1 MYKPQV
7 EAVHRA
13 RTFPVS
19 GPFEGRRRQLLGF
32 GYGRPFETSD
42 GLLIFNAVLRQFWE
56 MSWQKDASMLLLRLG
71 AGGLMVPHGWGKLER
86 LRTGLAEGEVQ
97 FYDWMGLGTEVSL
110 GLAVF
115 GELVAPAFIVLG
127 LLTRWMSV
135 PAAITMAVAAFG
147 AHAGD
152 PISDKEHA
160 LLFLAPFVVLAL
172 MGGGRYSLDHRIGRP
187 K

>member
-1 MYKPQV
+1 
-7 EAVHRA
+7 
-13 RTFPVS
+13 
-19 GPFEGRRRQLLGF
+19 
-32 GYGRPFETSD
+32 
-42 GLLIFNAVLRQFWE
+42 
-56 MSWQKDASMLLLRLG
+56 MSWKDDAALLLLRIG

-86 LRTGLAEGEVQ
+86 LRTGLAEGEVR
-97 FYDWMGLGTEVSL
+97 FYDWMGLGEEISL

-115 GELVAPAFIVLG
+115 GELVAPVFIVLG
-127 LLTRWMSV
+127 LWTRWMSV

-160 LLFLAPFVVLAL
+160 LLFLVPFAVLAL
-172 MGGGRYSLDHRIGRP
+172 MGGGRYSLGYQIRRP

>member
-1 MYKPQV
+1 
-7 EAVHRA
+7 
-13 RTFPVS
+13 
-19 GPFEGRRRQLLGF
+19 
-32 GYGRPFETSD
+32 
-42 GLLIFNAVLRQFWE
+42 
-56 MSWQKDASMLLLRLG
+56 MSWQKDASMLLLRVG

-86 LRTGLAEGEVQ
+86 LRSGLAAGEVQ

-127 LLTRWMSV
+127 LMTRWMSV

-147 AHAGD
+147 ARWRSHQRQGAC
-152 PISDKEHA
+152 A
-160 LLFLAPFVVLAL
+160 LVPGAVCGACPD
-172 MGGGRYSLDHRIGRP
+172 GGGRCSLDHRIGRP

>member
-1 MYKPQV
+1 MS
-7 EAVHRA
+7 AHIH
-13 RTFPVS
+13 PV
-19 GPFEGRRRQLLGF
+19 GRSRRCRRQLLGF

-42 GLLIFNAVLRQFWE
+42 GLLKTGQESHYFAA
-56 MSWQKDASMLLLRLG
+56 MKWQEDLSLLLLRLG
-71 AGGLMVPHGWGKLER
+71 AGGLMVPHGWGKLGR
-86 LRTGLAEGEVQ
+86 LREGLEAGEVR

-115 GELVAPAFIVLG
+115 GELVAPAFLVLG

-160 LLFLAPFVVLAL
+160 LLFLVPFIALAL
-172 MGGGRYSLDHRIGRP
+172 MGGGKYSLDWVRKRP

>member
-1 MYKPQV
+1 MKWQ
-7 EAVHRA
+7 ED
-13 RTFPVS
+13 VS
-19 GPFEGRRRQLLGF
+19 L
-32 GYGRPFETSD
+32 
-42 GLLIFNAVLRQFWE
+42 
-56 MSWQKDASMLLLRLG
+56 LLLRMA
-71 AGGLMVPHGWGKLER
+71 AGGLMMPHGWGKLGR
-86 LRTGLAEGEVQ
+86 LQEGLAAGEVQ

-115 GELVAPAFIVLG
+115 GELVAPAFLVLG
-127 LLTRWMSV
+127 LLTRWMSI

-160 LLFLAPFVVLAL
+160 LLFLIPYLVLAL
-172 MGGGRYSLDHRIGRP
+172 MGGGKYSLDWVRNRP

>member
-1 MYKPQV
+1 
-7 EAVHRA
+7 
-13 RTFPVS
+13 
-19 GPFEGRRRQLLGF
+19 
-32 GYGRPFETSD
+32 
-42 GLLIFNAVLRQFWE
+42 
-56 MSWQKDASMLLLRLG
+56 MSWHKDLSLLLLRIG

-86 LRTGLAEGEVQ
+86 LQTGLAEGEVS
-97 FYDWMGLGTEVSL
+97 FYDWMGLGEEVSL

-115 GELVAPAFIVLG
+115 GELVAPAFIVVG
-127 LLTRWMSV
+127 LFTRWMSV

-160 LLFLAPFVVLAL
+160 LLFLVPFLVLLL
-172 MGGGRYSLDHRIGRP
+172 MGGGRYSLEHRIGRP